1 MNKHF
6 YQVLHFKKI
15 YLVYLN
21 EEDWLRF
28 GDSGAEGLLRIGLG
42 MEAEAK
48 AGPVEAL
55 SAIPWRI
62 KGFSIKGLLG
72 VGARLSF

>member
-1 MNKHF
+1 M
-6 YQVLHFKKI
+6 VEVWGLI
-15 YLVYLN
+15 
-21 EEDWLRF
+21 
-28 GDSGAEGLLRIGLG
+28 GAEGLLRIGLG